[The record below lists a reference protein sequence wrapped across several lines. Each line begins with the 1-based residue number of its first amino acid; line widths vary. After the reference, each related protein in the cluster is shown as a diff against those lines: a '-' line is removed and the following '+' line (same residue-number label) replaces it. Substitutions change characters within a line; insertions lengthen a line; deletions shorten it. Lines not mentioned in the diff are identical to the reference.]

1 LRVRRTRGNQLEI
14 YHYRQYVDERGLGR
28 TKRLVKPGTQAAD
41 GVQSTITPIRN
52 LDGRDREEMFSLH
65 ERYYDATT
73 RDTFERDL
81 SEKDAVVIIHHS
93 GRIIG
98 FSTYVVRQMKIG
110 SETVHY
116 LFSGDT
122 VLHSARWGDPVL
134 LRGFFRAAGEAKASI
149 EGRLFWFC
157 IIGGHRTFRIL
168 PNFFREF
175 VPAIDNGPGSTDLL
189 TIRDVIAT
197 ARYGRFFDAVT
208 GLVDF
213 GPSQGHL
220 RQEWADVAET
230 ASRNRFAAFFLR
242 ANPEYFRGVELAC
255 LAEFD
260 TGNLK
265 RYGAVSFAEG
275 LGDGP

>member
-1 LRVRRTRGNQLEI
+1 MSANGV
-14 YHYRQYVDERGLGR
+14 GR
-28 TKRLVKPGTQAAD
+28 TKRLVQSGTQEAD
-41 GVQSTITPIRN
+41 GVRSTITPIRN
-52 LDGRDREEMFSLH
+52 LDGRDRDEMFSLH
-65 ERYYDATT
+65 ESYYDATT
-73 RDTFERDL
+73 RDMFERDL
-81 SEKDAVVIIHHS
+81 SEKDAVVIIRLA

-98 FSTYVVRQMKIG
+98 FSTYVVRPTKIG
-110 SETVHY
+110 AETVHY

-134 LRGFFRAAGEAKASI
+134 LRGFFRAAGQAKAGI
-149 EGRLFWFC
+149 EGRLFWFS

-175 VPAIDNGPGSTDLL
+175 VPAIDDRAGPSDLL
-189 TIRDVIAT
+189 TIRNAIAT
-197 ARYGRFFDAVT
+197 ARYGRFFDAAT

-213 GPSQGHL
+213 GPSRGHL

-242 ANPEYFRGVELAC
+242 SNPDYFRGVELAC

-260 TGNLK
+260 AGNLK
-265 RYGAVSFAEG
+265 RYGALSFAQG

>member
-1 LRVRRTRGNQLEI
+1 M
-14 YHYRQYVDERGLGR
+14 
-28 TKRLVKPGTQAAD
+28 KRLVQPATQEAD
-41 GVQSTITPIRN
+41 GVQSTIMPVHNVDR
-52 LDGRDREEMFSLH
+52 RDRDEMFSLH
-65 ERYYDATT
+65 QRYYDATT
-73 RDTFERDL
+73 REMFERDL
-81 SEKDAVVIIHHS
+81 SEKDAVVIIRHE

-98 FSTYVVRQMKIG
+98 FSTYLVRQMTVG
-110 SETVHY
+110 AETVHY

-134 LRGFFRAAGEAKASI
+134 LRGFFRAAGKAKAGI
-149 EGRLFWFC
+149 EGRLFWFS

-168 PNFFREF
+168 PNFFRKF
-175 VPAIDNGPGSTDLL
+175 VPAIDDHAGSSGLM
-189 TIRDVIAT
+189 TIRDAIAA
-197 ARYGRFFDAVT
+197 ARYGRFFDAAT

-230 ASRNRFAAFFLR
+230 ASRNKFAAFFLR
-242 ANPEYFRGVELAC
+242 ANPDYFRGVELAC

-260 TGNLK
+260 SGNLK

-275 LGDGP
+275 LADEP